1 MAQRVAGIANLFVN
15 NTPVALRGNFTVSS
29 STVERTM
36 LAGQDTIH
44 GYQELP
50 RVPWIEGDLT
60 TMGNKVSP
68 ALYMS
73 QLIAGVDIDVSCS
86 LANGMTY
93 KLVNATCKA
102 QLEQNTRDGQ
112 VRVRWEGTDCIET
125 TGGDGPVATTAQ
137 L

>member
-1 MAQRVAGIANLFVN
+1 MAQRIAGIANLFVN

-36 LAGQDTIH
+36 LAGQDYIH

-50 RVPWIEGDLT
+50 RVPWIEGDLS
-60 TMGNKVSP
+60 TMPNF
-68 ALYMS
+68 YMS
-73 QLIAGVDIDVSCS
+73 DLIAGVDIDVSCN
-86 LANGMTY
+86 LANGMSY

-125 TGGDGPVATTAQ
+125 GGGTGPVATTAQ
-137 L
+137 Q

>member
-1 MAQRVAGIANLFVN
+1 MALQRVAGIANLFVN
-15 NTPVALRGNFTVSS
+15 NVLLNLRGNFTVSS

-60 TMGNKVSP
+60 TMP
-68 ALYMS
+68 QLYMAS
-73 QLIAGVDIDVSCS
+73 LIAGVGIDVSCT
-86 LANGMTY
+86 LASGMHY
-93 KLVNATCKA
+93 KLINATCKA

-112 VRVRWEGTDCIET
+112 VRVRWEGTDCVET
-125 TGGDGPVATTAQ
+125 YAGFGPIATTAQ
-137 L
+137 Q